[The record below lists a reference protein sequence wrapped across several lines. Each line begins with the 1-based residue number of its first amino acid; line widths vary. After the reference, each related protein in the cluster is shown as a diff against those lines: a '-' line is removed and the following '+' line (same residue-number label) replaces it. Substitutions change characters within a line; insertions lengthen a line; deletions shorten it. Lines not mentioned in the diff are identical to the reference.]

1 MKRFEVNATP
11 ILQCKRQHI
20 LRKNGILFY
29 FPLKKKQS
37 RIDTHAS
44 IERIQFFKYNHA
56 KGKLDTVKS
65 IQAKTTKINGKNRI

>member
-11 ILQCKRQHI
+11 ILKCKRQHI
-20 LRKNGILFY
+20 LRKNGIFFY
-29 FPLKKKQS
+29 FPFEKINPS

-56 KGKLDTVKS
+56 KKLDTVKS
-65 IQAKTTKINGKNRI
+65 IQAKTTKINGKK